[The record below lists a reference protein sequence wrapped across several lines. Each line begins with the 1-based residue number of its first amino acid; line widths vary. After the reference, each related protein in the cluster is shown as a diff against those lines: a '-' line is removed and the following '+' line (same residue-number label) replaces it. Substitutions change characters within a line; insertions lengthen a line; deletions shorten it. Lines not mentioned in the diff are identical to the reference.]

1 MEWNREHVVEG
12 VTFFGSTL
20 GSQSGGSRRHGARRK
35 ASGSIRKANVGGLVV
50 LSLLFAGCAS
60 EPEQGPVVETELVMA
75 EEGASSSTPSEQV
88 QAVDD
93 DQSYLYSE
101 MEAAQSENLSAS
113 VEFDLEKGNVEL
125 GGLESGLVPEGGDD
139 EPVLGLDR
147 ALAEVWGSHPN
158 VIRAQSEIE
167 AAGYDLSGA
176 KTGFYPYLSVTAV
189 EASNDASN
197 TSLNIIQP
205 IWSGGRVSAEVRQA
219 EAEQNRA
226 LAQLNQTRLDLALQ
240 TAEAYLSVI
249 LYEEQGMLWRRYI
262 SSLEELLRIIQ
273 NRADQGVSPPVD
285 IQTAVTRLSQ
295 ARAGLASSRAQLTS
309 SKNNLQSLLNHP
321 IPELGW
327 PSSRYHLSE
336 YEINRIMTEEAI
348 SSHPAG
354 QVALADIAAQE
365 AAVKIS
371 KASLFPSLSL
381 QYRKQLAQES
391 GDFTPDSSTR
401 LVLEYTSS
409 EGLRGFSSLKAVNQR
424 LNAARQDLAF
434 ARRDVRDTISS
445 AKAERDIALMQFD
458 AQVDAAKSAVKLVG
472 SFLRQ
477 FKVGR
482 KAWLE
487 VLNSHREA
495 HEALLQI
502 SNIKR
507 SYWSANIRLAL
518 QGMLWVRVNED
529 APSTYLDLED
539 E

>member
-1 MEWNREHVVEG
+1 ME
-12 VTFFGSTL
+12 GSTF
-20 GSQSGGSRRHGARRK
+20 
-35 ASGSIRKANVGGLVV
+35 VGGTLSNQKHGRRCPGDQHPLSGWQRRLAVKPLSRAVAIVSLAV
-50 LSLLFAGCAS
+50 LAGCAT
-60 EPEQGPVVETELVMA
+60 EPEKEAVVETELVVA
-75 EEGASSSTPSEQV
+75 DKSDSSQAPSEQA
-88 QAVDD
+88 QAVES
-93 DQSYLYSE
+93 DQAYLYSE
-101 MEAAQSENLSAS
+101 MNATQSDNLSSS
-113 VEFDLEKGNVEL
+113 VDFDLEEGNVQL
-125 GGLESGLVPEGGDD
+125 GGLESGIVAGD
-139 EPVLGLDR
+139 EPAAEPALGLDR
-147 ALAEVWGSHPN
+147 ALAEVWRSHPN

-167 AAGYDLSGA
+167 ATGYDLSGA

-240 TAEAYLSVI
+240 TAEAYLNVVLS
-249 LYEEQGMLWRRYI
+249 EEQGMLWRRYI
-262 SSLEELLRIIQ
+262 TSLEELLRIIQ

-285 IQTAVTRLSQ
+285 IQTAMTRLSQ
-295 ARAGLASSRAQLTS
+295 ARAGLASSRAQLIS
-309 SKNNLQSLLNHP
+309 SKNNLQSLLNQP

-327 PSSRYHLSE
+327 PGGRYHLSD

-354 QVALADIAAQE
+354 QVALAEIAAQD

-409 EGLRGFSSLKAVNQR
+409 EGLRGFSSLRAVNQR

-445 AKAERDIALMQFD
+445 AKAERDIALLQFD

-529 APSTYLDLED
+529 APSTYLDLEN